1 MRADRRLS
9 LRRRLLMGILL
20 PVAAFVVVNTV
31 SLYRQAL
38 AAADTAYDR
47 TLLASAKAIGE
58 LLEVTGTPA
67 RLQADVPYSA
77 LEAFEADN
85 RSRIYYRVLGF
96 DGENVSGFDDM
107 PTVRAADQTQSVY
120 AALVHFYDESYRGE
134 PVRMAVLLQPVAGL
148 QGRGM
153 ATIQVAETLEL
164 RHELARSL
172 LVQTVWQ
179 LGLLV
184 LLIAGVVVYVVQRV
198 TARVRQLCAQLR
210 ARSES
215 DLSPLPSAQAPRELL
230 PMVDAMN
237 AVMLRLNHLLEHQK
251 RFVRDAS
258 HQLRTPLA
266 VLKTQVQSAR
276 RGDVA
281 PEQALAEIAVT
292 VDSATELA
300 NQMLALAKLE
310 QLRHQGEPALGD
322 WAEIVR
328 AVALDLS
335 PLIAAGQL
343 DFEIE
348 TQPAHLH
355 AHAWALR
362 ELVRNLLHNAIK
374 HSPEG
379 GGLTVRLLT
388 HGGWATL
395 SIADSGPGLPQ
406 ELRDKLFEPF
416 AAAGAHA
423 GSGLGLAICREIVSG
438 LGGSIELLDRV
449 EASHVVGLC
458 AQVRLPIEQAS

>member
-1 MRADRRLS
+1 MKGDRRLS

-58 LLEVTGTPA
+58 LLEVTGSPA
-67 RLQADVPYSA
+67 RLQAGVPYSA

-85 RSRIYYRVLGF
+85 RSSIYYRVLGF

-107 PTVRAADQTQSVY
+107 PAVRAAEQTQSVY
-120 AALVHFYDESYRGE
+120 AALVHFYDESYRGA
-134 PVRMAVLLQPVAGL
+134 PVRMAVLLQPVAGQ
-148 QGRGM
+148 QGQGM

-164 RHELARSL
+164 RHELARTL

-179 LGLLV
+179 QVLLV
-184 LLIAGVVVYVVQRV
+184 LMIAGVVVYVVQRV
-198 TARVRQLCAQLR
+198 TAPVRQLSAQLR
-210 ARSES
+210 ARAES
-215 DLSPLPSAQAPRELL
+215 DLSPLPTAQAPRELL

-237 AVMLRLNHLLEHQK
+237 AVMLRLKHLLEHQK

-310 QLRHQGEPALGD
+310 QLRHQGEPALED

-348 TQPAHLH
+348 TQPARLH

-374 HSPEG
+374 HSPAG
-379 GGLTVRLLT
+379 GSLRVRMLTQGR
-388 HGGWATL
+388 WATL

-406 ELRDKLFEPF
+406 ELRNKLFEPF

-438 LGGSIELLDRV
+438 LGGSIDLLDREGQGRV
-449 EASHVVGLC
+449 LGLSAC
-458 AQVRLPIEQAS
+458 VRLPLEQAA